1 MHSLWWE
8 GLYVTGV
15 CVVVTLTFP
24 CLKAEVVSHPEGTS
38 LPQMLSMPGQL
49 QNLGHA
55 TFREGTQRDM
65 EAGFG
70 GLSRTIRKLY
80 AIKRGKGVITA
91 HSHLFLGSFIRTCVL
106 QAAC

>member
-38 LPQMLSMPGQL
+38 LPRMLSMPGQL
-49 QNLGHA
+49 
-55 TFREGTQRDM
+55 
-65 EAGFG
+65 
-70 GLSRTIRKLY
+70 
-80 AIKRGKGVITA
+80 
-91 HSHLFLGSFIRTCVL
+91 
-106 QAAC
+106 